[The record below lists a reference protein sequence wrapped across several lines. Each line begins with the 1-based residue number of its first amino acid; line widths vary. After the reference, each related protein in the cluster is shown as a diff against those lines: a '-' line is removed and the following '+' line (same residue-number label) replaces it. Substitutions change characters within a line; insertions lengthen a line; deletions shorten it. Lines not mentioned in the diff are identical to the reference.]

1 LRRVFATAA
10 VAALAIALL
19 VADGCLAKKSGDDR
33 RPACAHHRP
42 PPPPDVTDGG
52 GSYDLLFVASGY
64 QTGTESWDDAGRP
77 QYQSI
82 GFDLDDTCTG
92 EGEDASCVE
101 PVSADGGHTDGV
113 DGIDNAFG
121 QIWWHKATGSD
132 HALTTANTPAMMI
145 RVAAYSGQPD
155 DDQVEVSLYVGRYAA
170 PGDGGSEPLWDGHDR
185 WNLLRD
191 MLAPSGDGGAP
202 SPDEPRYRDDHAYVS
217 RGVLVA
223 QFPEAQWTPAL
234 ANVPN
239 ALYQVHGVVLAGSLT
254 RVGAGWELQN
264 VMAGGRTALPD
275 VFLVAAEFPD
285 LLDGMTVPTCQ
296 VPADYVKEKQNTCPL
311 VDIASVSDSPLAP
324 CDAVS
329 WGLLFQFKQAA
340 FGEVLSPS
348 VSSLD
353 CPPGIDPEH
362 DTCEVSASD

>member
-1 LRRVFATAA
+1 LRRVFATTA
-10 VAALAIALL
+10 VAALAIAPL

-33 RPACAHHRP
+33 RPACAHSRP
-42 PPPPDVTDGG
+42 PLPPDVTDCG
-52 GSYDLLFVASGY
+52 GSYDLLFAASSY
-64 QTGTESWDDAGRP
+64 ETGTESWDDAGLPR
-77 QYQSI
+77 YQSI

-92 EGEDASCVE
+92 EGQDASCVE
-101 PVSADGGHTDGV
+101 PVSADGGHADGV
-113 DGIDNAFG
+113 SGIDNAFG
-121 QIWWHKATGSD
+121 QIWWHQSAGSD
-132 HALTTANTPAMMI
+132 HAFTTANTPTMMI
-145 RVAAYSGQPD
+145 RVAAYSGQSN

-191 MLAPSGDGGAP
+191 TLAPSGDGGTP

-217 RGVLVA
+217 GGVLVA

-239 ALYQVHGVVLAGSLT
+239 ALYPVHGVVLAGSLT
-254 RVGAGWELQN
+254 RVGAGWELRDL
-264 VMAGGRTALPD
+264 MAGGRTALPD
-275 VFLVAAEFPD
+275 VFLVAAEFPA
-285 LLDGMTVPTCQ
+285 LQDGVTVPTCQ
-296 VPADYVKEKQNTCPL
+296 VPAAYAAEKQNTCPF

-340 FGEVLSPS
+340 FGEVLPPTGSP
-348 VSSLD
+348 LD
-353 CPPGIDPEH
+353 CAPGIAPK
-362 DTCEVSASD
+362 SDKCD